1 MELQISNVT
10 KKYAEL
16 YALQDFSV
24 TFTNGVYGLLG
35 PNGAGKTTLFNIILG
50 IISQDSGKVCLD
62 GIDIRKMG
70 NAYYSHI
77 GYLLQ
82 YTQFY
87 KNYSCQEFLDY
98 ICVLKGQNKRIIK
111 KKVSGLLE
119 LVNLQDVSK
128 KKIGALSGGMRQ
140 RLGIAQALVNDP
152 GILVLDEP
160 TAGLDPNERIRL
172 RNIISKFSKDRIVL
186 LATHIVSDIEYVAK
200 EVIIIDQGKLVD
212 KGDSKS
218 LTESVQNKVW
228 TMEVTE
234 EEINY
239 LLETYSVGNVIPTEK
254 GYRLKVVSE
263 ECPGENAL
271 PVSPTLED
279 VFLKYFGKTV
289 DK

>member
-35 PNGAGKTTLFNIILG
+35 TNGAGKTTLFNIILG

-77 GYLLQ
+77 GYLPQ

>member
-77 GYLLQ
+77 GYLPQ

-160 TAGLDPNERIRL
+160 TAALDPIVECKMYENFAQIFSNHGAIMISHRL
-172 RNIISKFSKDRIVL
+172 ASAKMADRILVL
-186 LATHIVSDIEYVAK
+186 
-200 EVIIIDQGKLVD
+200 D
-212 KGDSKS
+212 KGKIVEEGTHQQ
-218 LTESVQNKVW
+218 LMEKKGVYEKMYTVQTAWYK
-228 TMEVTE
+228 E
-234 EEINY
+234 
-239 LLETYSVGNVIPTEK
+239 
-254 GYRLKVVSE
+254 
-263 ECPGENAL
+263 
-271 PVSPTLED
+271 
-279 VFLKYFGKTV
+279 
-289 DK
+289 

>member
-77 GYLLQ
+77 GYLPQ

-228 TMEVTE
+228 PMEVTK

>member
-1 MELQISNVT
+1 M
-10 KKYAEL
+10 
-16 YALQDFSV
+16 
-24 TFTNGVYGLLG
+24 
-35 PNGAGKTTLFNIILG
+35 
-50 IISQDSGKVCLD
+50 
-62 GIDIRKMG
+62 
-70 NAYYSHI
+70 
-77 GYLLQ
+77 
-82 YTQFY
+82 
-87 KNYSCQEFLDY
+87 DY

>member
-77 GYLLQ
+77 GYLPQ

-186 LATHIVSDIEYVAK
+186 LATHIVSDVEYVAK

>member
-10 KKYAEL
+10 KKYAGL

-77 GYLLQ
+77 GYLPQ

>member
-77 GYLLQ
+77 GYLPQ

-279 VFLKYFGKTV
+279 VFLKFFGKTA

>member
-77 GYLLQ
+77 GYLPQ

-263 ECPGENAL
+263 DCPGENAL

>member
-77 GYLLQ
+77 GYLPQ

>member
-77 GYLLQ
+77 GYLPQ

-279 VFLKYFGKTV
+279 VFLKYFGKTS

>member
-77 GYLLQ
+77 GYLPQ

-172 RNIISKFSKDRIVL
+172 RNIISKLSKDRIVL

>member
-1 MELQISNVT
+1 M
-10 KKYAEL
+10 
-16 YALQDFSV
+16 
-24 TFTNGVYGLLG
+24 
-35 PNGAGKTTLFNIILG
+35 
-50 IISQDSGKVCLD
+50 
-62 GIDIRKMG
+62 
-70 NAYYSHI
+70 
-77 GYLLQ
+77 
-82 YTQFY
+82 
-87 KNYSCQEFLDY
+87 
-98 ICVLKGQNKRIIK
+98 
-111 KKVSGLLE
+111 LE